1 MQTTGVKIVATL
13 GPSINSEEK
22 IEALINAGTS
32 MFRVNSSHST
42 PEEHKANI
50 DMVRKVS
57 KKLNSNIAILLDLQ
71 GPKIRV
77 GNLKQP
83 IELQEGAEIKLRHSS
98 EQEGEIIPVDY
109 SGIAVDVK
117 KNDTIYLDDGKLELR
132 VIDTDGVN
140 IRAEVVRGGLLK
152 SRKGL
157 NLPGRT
163 ASLSAITPKDI
174 EYIKRALEWKVDY
187 LALSFVRTGE
197 DVLKAKHCMEMY
209 GGYIPIIA
217 KIEKPEALDNIED
230 IIKLADGIMVARGDL
245 GIEISPEKVP
255 VVQKKLIRE
264 CSAQNKVVIVAT
276 QMLETMIEQPIPTRA
291 EASDVANA
299 IIDGADAIMLSGET
313 AVGKYPVEAVE
324 MMTSI
329 SENLEKN
336 KIVRHNHFSRQMHD
350 FENHQA
356 FAMCNAMVSMLDN
369 LSIKAIVVFTTNG
382 YTPALLSKAKPSVP
396 VYALAKSE
404 TVCRQM
410 NLYRDI
416 TPVTHNWQQEISTRS
431 LKELNEILIKKVG
444 MKAGDKVILT
454 GVIPYVVGQTTNFI
468 KNAYYRRVV
477 CYN

>member
-1 MQTTGVKIVATL
+1 MQTTGVKIVATI

-22 IEALINAGTS
+22 IEALINAGAS

-83 IELQEGAEIKLRHSS
+83 IELQEGTEVKLRHST

-132 VIDTDGVN
+132 VIDTDGVI

-152 SRKGL
+152 ARKGL

-255 VVQKKLIRE
+255 AVQKKLIRE

-336 KIVRHNHFSRQMHD
+336 KIVRHNHFSRQMYD

-382 YTPALLSKAKPSVP
+382 YTPSLLSKAKPSVP

-416 TPVTHNWQQEISTRS
+416 TPVNHNWQQEISTRS

-468 KNAYYRRVV
+468 KMHTIEK
-477 CYN
+477 

>member
-1 MQTTGVKIVATL
+1 MQTTGVKIVATI

-22 IEALINAGTS
+22 IEALINAGAS

-77 GNLKQP
+77 GNLKEP
-83 IELQEGAEIKLRHSS
+83 IELQEGTEVKLRHST

-132 VIDTDGVN
+132 VIDTDGVI

-152 SRKGL
+152 ARKGL

-255 VVQKKLIRE
+255 AVQKKLIRE

-336 KIVRHNHFSRQMHD
+336 KIVRHNHFSRQMYD

-382 YTPALLSKAKPSVP
+382 YTPSLLSKAKPSVP

-416 TPVTHNWQQEISTRS
+416 TPVNHNWQQEISTRS

-468 KNAYYRRVV
+468 KMHTIEE
-477 CYN
+477 

>member
-1 MQTTGVKIVATL
+1 MLKSTGVKIVATL
-13 GPSINSEEK
+13 GPSINTEEK
-22 IEALINAGTS
+22 IEELINAGAS

-42 PEEHKANI
+42 PEEHKTNI
-50 DMVRKVS
+50 DMVRKVA
-57 KKLNSNIAILLDLQ
+57 KKLNTNTAILLDLQ

-77 GNLKQP
+77 GNLKNP
-83 IELQEGAEIKLRHSS
+83 VELLEGSEVFLRHSL
-98 EQEGEIIPVDY
+98 EEVDETIPVDY
-109 SGIAVDVK
+109 SGIAADVK
-117 KNDTIYLDDGKLELR
+117 KNDKIYLDDGKLELK
-132 VIDTDGVN
+132 VLDTDGTTVK
-140 IRAEVVRGGLLK
+140 ALVVRGGLLK
-152 SRKGL
+152 ARKGL

-174 EYIKRALEWKVDY
+174 EYIKRGLEWKVDY

-217 KIEKPEALDNIED
+217 KIEKPEALDNIEE
-230 IIKLADGIMVARGDL
+230 IIMLADGLMVARGDL

-255 VVQKKLIRE
+255 AVQKKLVRE
-264 CSAQNKVVIVAT
+264 SNAQNKVVIVAT

-313 AVGKYPVEAVE
+313 AVGKYPLEAVE

-336 KIVRHNHFSRQMHD
+336 KIVRHNYFSRQMQD
-350 FENHQA
+350 FDNHEA
-356 FAMCNAMVSMLDN
+356 FAMCQAMVSMLEN
-369 LSIKAIVVFTTNG
+369 MPIKAIIVFTTNG

-396 VYALAKSE
+396 IYALAKSE

-410 NLYRDI
+410 NLYRDVI
-416 TPVTHNWQQEISTRS
+416 PVNHNWQQEISTRS
-431 LKELNEILIKKVG
+431 LRELNSILINKLD
-444 MKAGDKVILT
+444 MKSGDKVILT

-468 KNAYYRRVV
+468 KMHTIEE
-477 CYN
+477 